1 MFALVW
7 LFAFVLF
14 LLTLIFKA
22 IGSMSWTQVLIIGV
36 VIGVFVG
43 LMQVSCSG

>member
-1 MFALVW
+1 MFALIW
-7 LFAFVLF
+7 LLALILF
-14 LLTLIFKA
+14 FLSLIFKA
-22 IGSMSWTQVLIIGV
+22 AGNMSWKQVLITGA